1 MKTQKQTTHR
11 YVRLEDDKL
20 WRQAS
25 VIALW
30 SYSQLH
36 NFHEDEAY
44 GMQPRLRDRSFDLTN
59 DIAEATGSI
68 DPRDKAYYYGQAL
81 RDCFGIRNTLI
92 MANKTGMLDVE
103 PAVLVQLDALA
114 KALNGEVADQTDDI
128 PEYLRQ
134 FNVSDHHD
142 SHDQHDNHDEHD
154 RRDHHHES

>member
-1 MKTQKQTTHR
+1 MNKQKQSQR
-11 YVRLEDDKL
+11 YTKLEDDML

-25 VIALW
+25 EVALW
-30 SYSQLH
+30 CYGQLH
-36 NFHEDEAY
+36 NFNEDEAY

-59 DIAEATGSI
+59 DVAEAAGSI

-103 PAVLVQLDALA
+103 PSVMVQLERLA
-114 KALNGEVADQTDDI
+114 KGLNAEIADQADDI

-134 FNVSDHHD
+134 FDIHDHG
-142 SHDQHDNHDEHD
+142 EH
-154 RRDHHHES
+154 RHES